1 MWIKKAEITS
11 FGKWRQQTFLFEAKN
26 QLVYGLNEAGK
37 STLYQL
43 FRRFYLVFQ
52 QNEKKDRTIHPMT
65 AADLADVC

>member
-37 STLYQL
+37 STLYQFIQAIL
-43 FRRFYLVFQ
+43 FGFPTKR
-52 QNEKKDRTIHPMT
+52 KKDRTTPQMT
-65 AADLADVC
+65 AAGLAAAY

>member
-37 STLYQL
+37 STLYQFIQAVL
-43 FRRFYLVFQ
+43 FGFQ
-52 QNEKKDRTIHPMT
+52 TKRKK
-65 AADLADVC
+65 